1 MEEELPR
8 QVELFCV
15 CRLLIAKEEAKQA
28 GEARQRTVRFHG
40 AWVRRTLTSMG
51 HYAFV
56 LDVVCPQVCSRVGTG
71 AAATETEKKREK
83 RGKRV

>member
-1 MEEELPR
+1 
-8 QVELFCV
+8 
-15 CRLLIAKEEAKQA
+15 
-28 GEARQRTVRFHG
+28 
-40 AWVRRTLTSMG
+40 MG